1 MACAFRKI
9 EAIIQALRDGTFQW
23 HPVRRVYIPKK
34 QGKMR
39 PLGLPD
45 WSSKLVQEVIRML
58 LEAYYEPQ
66 FSHHAHGFR
75 PGRGCHSAL
84 REIRTQWTGTVWFV
98 EGDISR
104 CFDVL
109 SHELLLSILRES
121 IHDEQFIT
129 LISRLRKRRVFGRLE
144 IQQNAQW
151 SPTGRYCQP
160 CAFEYLPRSA

>member
-34 QGKMR
+34 QGKLR

-66 FSHHAHGFR
+66 VRHDR
-75 PGRGCHSAL
+75 RY
-84 REIRTQWTGTVWFV
+84 
-98 EGDISR
+98 
-104 CFDVL
+104 
-109 SHELLLSILRES
+109 SIP
-121 IHDEQFIT
+121 
-129 LISRLRKRRVFGRLE
+129 
-144 IQQNAQW
+144 N
-151 SPTGRYCQP
+151 
-160 CAFEYLPRSA
+160 